1 MNVIQSFN
9 FNTTSPVRAFEKG
22 GLTWFVAADVCKALE
37 IQNPT
42 QALEK
47 LDDDERSMFN
57 IGRSEIHGGGGNVN
71 IINESGLYILIL
83 RSRKAMEQGS
93 TAWKFRKW
101 VTSEVLPTIRK
112 TGGYQIG
119 QKTTADDRTGLRQ
132 AVAALV
138 GRKGID
144 YSSAYSMIHQRFNV
158 EAIEDIPAEKLPEAV
173 AYAHAL
179 TLHTGLTG
187 EVLDALPKAEPKL
200 PIDGNSL
207 ADIAAMVYYGTW
219 MIELGKD
226 ISAPLKQ
233 LGNRQAVTMWT
244 VWHETRSRLKRA
256 VAALEVLRGYADKD
270 TSDRIAVCLERHL
283 QQGCGK
289 VNRKCRLKIQ
299 TAFALFNS
307 VRQRLMPR
315 LTVIIQMDDL

>member
-158 EAIEDIPAEKLPEAV
+158 EAIEDIPAEKLHEAV

-226 ISAPLKQ
+226 VSAPLRQ
-233 LGNRQAVTMWT
+233 LGCKQAVTMWT

-270 TSDRIAVCLERHL
+270 TSDRIAVCLE
-283 QQGCGK
+283 GIYSK
-289 VNRKCRLKIQ
+289 
-299 TAFALFNS
+299 AA
-307 VRQRLMPR
+307 VR
-315 LTVIIQMDDL
+315 

>member
-1 MNVIQSFN
+1 MNNSVQISNISIHQTENGLFSLNDLHRASGGEDRHAPRRWLQNIQTNDLIKELEKDGKPSIQSKQRLGTFVCRELVIAYGMWISPKFALQVIQTFLAVSDGIK
-9 FNTTSPVRAFEKG
+9 PA
-22 GLTWFVAADVCKALE
+22 
-37 IQNPT
+37 
-42 QALEK
+42 
-47 LDDDERSMFN
+47 
-57 IGRSEIHGGGGNVN
+57 
-71 IINESGLYILIL
+71 
-83 RSRKAMEQGS
+83 
-93 TAWKFRKW
+93 
-101 VTSEVLPTIRK
+101 
-112 TGGYQIG
+112 
-119 QKTTADDRTGLRQ
+119 KTTADDRTGLRQ

-158 EAIEDIPAEKLPEAV
+158 EAIEDIPADKLPEAV

-187 EVLDALPKAEPKL
+187 EVLDREPLPALPKAEPKL

-233 LGNRQAVTMWT
+233 LGNRQAVTMRT

-256 VAALEVLRGYADKD
+256 VAALEVLRKYADKD
-270 TSDRIAVCLERHL
+270 TSDRIAVCLE
-283 QQGCGK
+283 GIYSK
-289 VNRKCRLKIQ
+289 A
-299 TAFALFNS
+299 T
-307 VRQRLMPR
+307 VR
-315 LTVIIQMDDL
+315 

>member
-158 EAIEDIPAEKLPEAV
+158 EAIEDIPADKLPEAV

-226 ISAPLKQ
+226 VSAPLRQ
-233 LGNRQAVTMWT
+233 LGCKQAVTMWT

-270 TSDRIAVCLERHL
+270 TSDRIAVCLE
-283 QQGCGK
+283 GIYSK
-289 VNRKCRLKIQ
+289 
-299 TAFALFNS
+299 AA
-307 VRQRLMPR
+307 VR
-315 LTVIIQMDDL
+315 

>member
-1 MNVIQSFN
+1 MNQVQSFN
-9 FNTTSPVRAFEKG
+9 F
-22 GLTWFVAADVCKALE
+22 
-37 IQNPT
+37 
-42 QALEK
+42 
-47 LDDDERSMFN
+47 
-57 IGRSEIHGGGGNVN
+57 GNVSVSFREDGYLN
-71 IINESGLYILIL
+71 ATQIAAHFGKLPKDYLKTEQTQQYISALAESLSERTKILTDENQLVIVKKGNSKNFTQGTWL
-83 RSRKAMEQGS
+83 HPKLAIHFARWLNPKFAVWCDEQIEALLNGKVS
-93 TAWKFRKW
+93 DN
-101 VTSEVLPTIRK
+101 LPV
-112 TGGYQIG
+112 
-119 QKTTADDRTGLRQ
+119 KTTADDRTPLRQ

-173 AYAHAL
+173 AYVHAL

-187 EVLDALPKAEPKL
+187 EVLDAPPKAEPKL

-256 VAALEVLRGYADKD
+256 VAALEALREYADKD
-270 TSDRIAVCLERHL
+270 TSDRIAVCLE
-283 QQGCGK
+283 GIYSK
-289 VNRKCRLKIQ
+289 A
-299 TAFALFNS
+299 T
-307 VRQRLMPR
+307 VR
-315 LTVIIQMDDL
+315 

>member
-1 MNVIQSFN
+1 MNNSVLSFN
-9 FNTTSPVRAFEKG
+9 FNQNQIQVINKDGEAWFIASEIAAMFGYRDSHN
-22 GLTWFVAADVCKALE
+22 LTR
-37 IQNPT
+37 I
-42 QALEK
+42 
-47 LDDDERSMFN
+47 LDDDEADTHNMS
-57 IGRSEIHGGGGNVN
+57 IRSENGIKQSRTVT
-71 IINESGLYILIL
+71 IINESGFYHAAFK
-83 RSRKAMEQGS
+83 SRKPEV
-93 TAWKFRKW
+93 KPFRKW

-138 GRKGID
+138 GRKGIN

-173 AYAHAL
+173 AYVHAL

-187 EVLDALPKAEPKL
+187 EVLDAPPKAEPKL

-207 ADIAAMVYYGTW
+207 ADIAAMVYYGAW
-219 MIELGKD
+219 MIELGKE

-233 LGNRQAVTMWT
+233 LGSTQAITMWSI
-244 VWHETRSRLKRA
+244 WHETRSRLKRT

-270 TSDRIAVCLERHL
+270 ASYRIALCLK
-283 QQGCGK
+283 GIDSK
-289 VNRKCRLKIQ
+289 A
-299 TAFALFNS
+299 T
-307 VRQRLMPR
+307 VR
-315 LTVIIQMDDL
+315 